1 MSVENDIELLAHLL
15 RRAGFGADRN
25 ELEEL
30 ASIGYENVVEGLV
43 NPPDEIPVADEHFLH
58 RRMPYVF

>member
-1 MSVENDIELLAHLL
+1 MSVESDIELLAHLM

-30 ASIGYENVVEGLV
+30 VSIGYKNVVEGLV
-43 NPPDEIPVADEHFLH
+43 NPPDETPPADEYFL
-58 RRMPYVF
+58 PAA